1 MAVRHIEIL
10 INFDFTTWAENMED
24 FKSDTS
30 GSIREEVR
38 DFILDTPEE
47 LFKDMKITQ
56 IWYEEED

>member
-10 INFDFTTWAENMED
+10 INFDFTTWPENMED

>member
-1 MAVRHIEIL
+1 MAVRHIEIN

-24 FKSDTS
+24 FKSDTP